1 MIAELAVET
10 SISPR
15 ELLELEGEWLS
26 TMVDV
31 LQERADRV
39 K

>member
-10 SISPR
+10 SLSPR
-15 ELLELEGEWLS
+15 ELIDLDAPGLW
-26 TMVDV
+26 TMLDV
-31 LQERADRV
+31 LQERADQL

>member
-15 ELLELEGEWLS
+15 ELLELDGTWLA
-26 TMVDV
+26 TMLDV

>member
-15 ELLELEGEWLS
+15 ELIDLDATWLW
-26 TMVDV
+26 TMLDV
-31 LQERADRV
+31 LQERADQL